1 MINNNNIFNDL
12 TILMQTYERPLF
24 AKRFMRY
31 WSNKNIKIIIIDGGK
46 KSIEDKF
53 LKTLSKNINY
63 FHLPKDY
70 YSRMIYSTS
79 LINTKFVLQACDDEF
94 YITSAIKKC
103 LELLNYNNELV
114 SCGGCCMGFD
124 YLDKKIIGNERY
136 LKLQGL
142 KLDNLDPM
150 KRLLMH
156 FSNYVPAHL
165 YSVCRS
171 DIWKIAVNSTFS
183 KEYNFFA
190 ALELQMEMLI
200 ISAGKSMIIPELFWL
215 RSSENKPINNTSPSF
230 LRENTLESWWINN
243 KFYDERND
251 FFSRMNLAKDEMN
264 KLNNIKH
271 DINFRE
277 CFDLFIKKNNTSQI
291 KNLVKSNLYKYEKLY
306 KFFSKFKKI
315 FLTMLEK
322 KPYSFYE
329 MANYLKSK
337 SIKIDYLELD
347 DIYKQIESFHKI
359 KI

>member
-1 MINNNNIFNDL
+1 MRNKDSIFDDL

-31 WSNKNIKIIIIDGGK
+31 WSDKNIKIIVIDGGK
-46 KSIEDKF
+46 KSIEDNF
-53 LKTLSKNINY
+53 LKTLNKNISY
-63 FHLPKDY
+63 IHLQKDY
-70 YSRMIYSTS
+70 YSRMIYSAK

-94 YITSAIKKC
+94 YINSAIKNC
-103 LELLNYNNELV
+103 LELLNYDNELV

-124 YLDKKIIGNERY
+124 YLEKKIIGNERY

-142 KLDNLDPM
+142 RLDNLDPM

-165 YSVCRS
+165 YSICRS
-171 DIWKIAVNSTFS
+171 DVWKIAVNSTFS
-183 KEYNFFA
+183 KEYTFFA

-230 LRENTLESWWINN
+230 LRENTLEDWWTNK
-243 KFYDERND
+243 KFYEERND
-251 FFSRMNLAKDEMN
+251 FFLRMNLAKAEIY
-264 KLNNIKH
+264 KLYNVER

-277 CFDLFIKKNNTSQI
+277 CLNFFIKKNKTNQI
-291 KNLVKSNLYKYEKLY
+291 KNLVKLCLYKHEKIY
-306 KFFSKFKKI
+306 NFFFNFKKI
-315 FLTMLEK
+315 FSKMLK
-322 KPYSFYE
+322 KKSYSFYE
-329 MANYLKSK
+329 MADHLKSK
-337 SIKIDYLELD
+337 SIKIDHLELD
-347 DIYKQIESFHKI
+347 DIYKQIESFYKI